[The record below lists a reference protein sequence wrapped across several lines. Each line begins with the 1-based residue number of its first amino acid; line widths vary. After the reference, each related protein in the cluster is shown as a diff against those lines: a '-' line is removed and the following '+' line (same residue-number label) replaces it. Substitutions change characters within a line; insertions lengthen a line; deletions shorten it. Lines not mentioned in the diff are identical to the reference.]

1 MVVVT
6 FLCFV
11 NNLNVEV
18 VNLIAILFTSIES
31 SFHNTYARNLMTIR
45 ASAGIVTLYSIGVLA
60 IFSGCLGVFVGMF
73 IGDKLLLAAIGE
85 IVFGCLCVASAF
97 AITVS
102 PGRLEMISGATLAGL
117 SGVFLVVAGWYA
129 ISHDRNWGSVV
140 FFTPFAMISFVGC
153 YCLLSSEVKSR
164 NPANNEEHDQR
175 DRRNSTDKN

>member
-73 IGDKLLLAAIGE
+73 VDLIRHIKNKITFQLFTFHNRAIAADINRTYIFQTE
-85 IVFGCLCVASAF
+85 L
-97 AITVS
+97 
-102 PGRLEMISGATLAGL
+102 
-117 SGVFLVVAGWYA
+117 
-129 ISHDRNWGSVV
+129 
-140 FFTPFAMISFVGC
+140 
-153 YCLLSSEVKSR
+153 
-164 NPANNEEHDQR
+164 
-175 DRRNSTDKN
+175 